1 MLEIDLEVSRGWAR
15 TYQCFRF
22 KFWICHLLPCD
33 FGNNVIFC
41 FLISEHSYKAPRKA
55 SQGSKWL
62 QVSSISWSLWLFEK
76 KKKQKKTKNQTNP
89 WPLGFKLCLLMCLIQ
104 YRFLYEYSRRH
115 LELAVPV
122 ILRILAT
129 YKHLLEECCKLGNP
143 LECHRRGVNSF
154 SIYFLKHVSH

>member
-1 MLEIDLEVSRGWAR
+1 MAIKPLGKLPKVLNN
-15 TYQCFRF
+15 F
-22 KFWICHLLPCD
+22 KSVQFH
-33 FGNNVIFC
+33 GHYG
-41 FLISEHSYKAPRKA
+41 FL
-55 SQGSKWL
+55 
-62 QVSSISWSLWLFEK
+62 K
-76 KKKQKKTKNQTNP
+76 KKKTQKKTKDQTNP

-122 ILRILAT
+122 ILRILVT

-154 SIYFLKHVSH
+154 FYLFFKACFSLVVPNGQSFSPVSSTFFCKMHLHVFANHKD